1 MLHAK
6 VLATV
11 TATLKHPSLDGQR
24 MLLVQA
30 YGPDGATPDGE
41 PLLAIDRHGAG
52 AGSEVI
58 ITSDGRAMRE
68 TLGCET
74 TPVRWLVLGICDT

>member
-6 VLATV
+6 VLATA

-30 YGPDGATPDGE
+30 YAPDGSTPDGE
-41 PLLAIDRHGAG
+41 PLLAVDRQGAG
-52 AGSEVI
+52 MGDEVI
-58 ITSDGRAMRE
+58 LSSDGRATRE
-68 TLGCET
+68 ALGCET
-74 TPVRWLVLGICDT
+74 TPVRWLVIGIRDR